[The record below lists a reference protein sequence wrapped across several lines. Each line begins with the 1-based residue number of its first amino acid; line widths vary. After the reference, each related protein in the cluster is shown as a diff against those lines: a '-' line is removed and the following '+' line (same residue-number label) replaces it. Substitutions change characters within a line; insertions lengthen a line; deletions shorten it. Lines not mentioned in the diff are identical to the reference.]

1 MIHDAIHDPKNLA
14 YASTHPRAV
23 MGSHKRSAGILAAH
37 DDVDEVVKKAADAK
51 RKAKSALER
60 AAKAERYANKIQQSE
75 RKLLERLKF
84 LQHQTFFVHS
94 QRAQPQPMSSAGR
107 AIGLRG
113 SAFGIE
119 TRA

>member
-1 MIHDAIHDPKNLA
+1 
-14 YASTHPRAV
+14 
-23 MGSHKRSAGILAAH
+23 MGSHKRSAGVLAAH
-37 DDVDEVVKKAADAK
+37 YDVDEVVKKAGYAK
-51 RKAKSALER
+51 RKAKNALER
-60 AAKAERYANKIQQSE
+60 AAKAERYTNEIQQSK
-75 RKLLERLKF
+75 RKLLERLKS
-84 LQHQTFFVHS
+84 LQRLTFFVHS